1 MCEPCKTAEPI
12 EMSFAVWTLVGPG
25 NHVLGGGP
33 DPLRGGGTF
42 EESYLGM
49 PRLSRGRHSQRYSLG
64 VGSAAASG
72 CCLSVAA
79 CFCSR

>member
-33 DPLRGGGTF
+33 DPLRGGA
-42 EESYLGM
+42 LL
-49 PRLSRGRHSQRYSLG
+49 RSRIW
-64 VGSAAASG
+64 A
-72 CCLSVAA
+72 CLDFPAVDILNVI
-79 CFCSR
+79 R